1 MNVNLEQAKALVDEE
16 NYQSAVEVLD
26 SCQEQDITQDYY
38 WLYGIAL
45 FGQGL
50 VEEAQDIW
58 LEGLLTQSYTEE
70 STGSLIQF
78 LENYAKRQSTKP
90 PSLTITTIY
99 QLSEIVDN
107 IDHDYYVDHYSENFL
122 TSYLDIAR
130 KEALSLVINNKKD
143 EARKI
148 YETLSLF
155 LPDDAEI
162 FRQMATLCFHTEEY
176 SRALELQLRA
186 ISLEP
191 DKGIY
196 YYELGVMFEKNED
209 YQQAINAYL
218 CALEKDKTYADTYAN
233 LGNIL
238 AKLNQFEE
246 AENIY
251 QQAIDNEVNHFG
263 VFINYGNL
271 LLSQDKAL
279 EAVDIYKKAVPLFYQ
294 YPDVYH
300 NLAIAL
306 EKIGNVSEAEAN
318 RGRALYYEG
327 KYDEAFEIFEK
338 CRSLYFM
345 DNWDYWNE
353 ISHYYVI
360 TKKHDILLEKSM
372 LGVKQFP
379 DSVRQRFYVIYSLK
393 CLLREHEAREFAYTC
408 VEYFKNQPA
417 RRFIFLLLHQSIIPA
432 IYHSQKEIELVR
444 QRYSNELEDL
454 CKQNVSDFLSE
465 TEKSYMFFA
474 LSNRNSH
481 YLHFHAHNNLNNQK
495 MYGQLVN
502 SIIRFYFPE
511 LNQIPQLT
519 SLANRK
525 IRLGYVC
532 FRSHILG
539 VLFLEWIKRIN
550 RNQFEVFFYDMGGG
564 INPKSE
570 QFDIFSDH
578 YYRCSWD
585 FEKVAELIRQDQLD
599 ILVFLDTV
607 IEPRL
612 HSLSCFRLA
621 PVQCATWG
629 HPVTTGSPEIDYF
642 LGSDAME
649 PANAQEHYS
658 ERLIRLPNLGIYQR
672 PITIPELVISRSEFN
687 LSEEEVVYISC
698 QMLSKYL
705 PRYDYLYPEI
715 VKKVPNAKIVF
726 FNAYESNSVTDIFKK
741 RLSQVFNENELKLED
756 HCIFTPLLQYS
767 KYLNLLKLSD
777 VFLDTIGWSGCITTL
792 DAISCE
798 LPIVTMPGELM
809 RGRQSYGMLKIMG
822 IEDMIAYTEAD
833 YIQLAVKLGNDQQ
846 FRQQMRREIC
856 QNSHKLY
863 YDTSCIEALEQFYL
877 DVLNKNN

>member
-1 MNVNLEQAKALVDEE
+1 MNTNLERAKALLDEE
-16 NYQSAVEVLD
+16 NYQSAIEVLENSWD
-26 SCQEQDITQDYY
+26 QDISQDYY
-38 WLYGIAL
+38 WLYGMAF

-50 VEEAQDIW
+50 VQQAQDVW
-58 LEGLLTQSYTEE
+58 LEGLLAQDYAEE
-70 STGSLIQF
+70 TIHSLVQY
-78 LENYAKRQSTKP
+78 LENYAKKQSTKP
-90 PSLTITTIY
+90 PSLTIANIY
-99 QLSEIVDN
+99 QISEVITSL
-107 IDHDYYVDHYSENFL
+107 DHNYYIYQYLENFL
-122 TSYLDIAR
+122 NSYLDIAR
-130 KEALSLVINNKKD
+130 KEALSLVINNKQD

-155 LPDDAEI
+155 LPNDAEI

-176 SRALELQLRA
+176 FRALELQLKA
-186 ISLEP
+186 ISLDP
-191 DKGIY
+191 NNGIY

-209 YQQAINAYL
+209 YEQAISVYS
-218 CALEKDKTYADTYAN
+218 CALERDKVYADTYAN

-238 AKLNQFEE
+238 VKFNQFEK
-246 AENIY
+246 AEVVY
-251 QQAIDNEVNHFG
+251 QQAIDNGVSHFG

-271 LLSQDKAL
+271 LLLQDKVL
-279 EAVDIYKKAVPLFYQ
+279 EAIDIYKKAIPLFYQ
-294 YPDVYH
+294 CPDIYH

-306 EKIGNVSEAEAN
+306 DKVGNVSETEAN

-338 CRSLYFM
+338 CRSLYFT
-345 DNWDYWNE
+345 DDWDYWNE

-360 TKKHDILLEKSM
+360 TKRHDILLEKST

-379 DSVRQRFYVIYSLK
+379 DSVRQRFYVIYALK
-393 CLLREHEAREFAYTC
+393 CLLRDLEAREFAQVC
-408 VEYFKNQPA
+408 VKYFENQPT
-417 RRFIFLLLHQSIIPA
+417 RKFIFQLLHQSIIPA
-432 IYHSQKEIELVR
+432 IYHSQTEIELVR
-444 QRYSNELEDL
+444 RRYSNELEDL
-454 CKQNVSDFLSE
+454 CKQSVSDFLSE
-465 TEKSYMFFA
+465 IDKSYILFA
-474 LSNRNSH
+474 LRNRNSH
-481 YLHFHAHNNLNNQK
+481 YLHFHACNNLNDQK
-495 MYGQLVN
+495 RYGKLAN
-502 SIIRFYFPE
+502 SIIQFYFPD
-511 LNQIPQLT
+511 LNQFPLLR
-519 SLANRK
+519 SLANRR

-539 VLFLEWIKRIN
+539 FLFLEWIKRCN
-550 RNQFEVFFYDMGGG
+550 HSRFEVFFYDMGGG

-599 ILVFLDTV
+599 ILVFLDAV

-612 HSLSCFRLA
+612 HSLSFFRLA

-649 PANAQEHYS
+649 PVNAQEHYS
-658 ERLIRLPNLGIYQR
+658 EQLIRLPNLGIYQR
-672 PITIPELVISRSEFN
+672 PITIPELSLSRLDFE
-687 LSEEEVVYISC
+687 LSENDVIYISC

-715 VKKVPNAKIVF
+715 VKKVPMAKILF
-726 FNAYESNSVTDIFKK
+726 FNAYESNSLTDIFKK
-741 RLSQVFNENELKLED
+741 RLSKVFNEYDLKFD
-756 HCIFTPLLQYS
+756 QYCIFTPLLQYP

-777 VFLDTIGWSGCITTL
+777 AFLDTIGWSGCITTL

-833 YIQLAVKLGNDQQ
+833 YIQLAIKLGNDQQ
-846 FRQQMRREIC
+846 FREQMREAIR
-856 QNSHKLY
+856 QQSHKLY

-877 DVLNKNN
+877 NVLA